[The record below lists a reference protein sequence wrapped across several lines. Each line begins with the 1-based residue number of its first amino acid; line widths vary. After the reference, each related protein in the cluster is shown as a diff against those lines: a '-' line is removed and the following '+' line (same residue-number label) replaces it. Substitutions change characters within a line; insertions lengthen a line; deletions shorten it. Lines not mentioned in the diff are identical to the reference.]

1 MAKRQHISEPQTA
14 AVGHKNP
21 GWKQN
26 LPSTFLGSARHFL
39 GCRDQSAY
47 LFMAPRTGQRTR
59 ALDTANLACT
69 IVHQQV
75 ASEGSTAEGDQHPP
89 VILNRLWSKAMESL
103 SQVAVD
109 VGNGQFTDLPR
120 QSFGQDAK
128 LFRVPGGSPGLHGV
142 VKGEVVKQHG
152 KAPQWWQVFFPMT
165 EVFSTPLQSSY
176 NPNMFTGTPSS
187 IVYGTLRSAL
197 VWCVLR
203 DHRILRL
210 AFLAALTTALW
221 LNRLGLVCTLL
232 VLGHLGE
239 AIKELCPKDG
249 D

>member
-1 MAKRQHISEPQTA
+1 
-14 AVGHKNP
+14 
-21 GWKQN
+21 
-26 LPSTFLGSARHFL
+26 
-39 GCRDQSAY
+39 
-47 LFMAPRTGQRTR
+47 
-59 ALDTANLACT
+59 
-69 IVHQQV
+69 
-75 ASEGSTAEGDQHPP
+75 
-89 VILNRLWSKAMESL
+89 MESL
-103 SQVAVD
+103 SQVAVN
-109 VGNGQFTDLPR
+109 VGDGQFADLPR
-120 QSFGQDAK
+120 QPLGQHAE
-128 LFRVPGGSPGLHGV
+128 LLGVARTGPGLHGV
-142 VKGEVVKQHG
+142 VNSEVVKQHG
-152 KAPQWWQVFFPMT
+152 KAPQWWRVFFPMT

>member
-1 MAKRQHISEPQTA
+1 MA
-14 AVGHKNP
+14 
-21 GWKQN
+21 
-26 LPSTFLGSARHFL
+26 PSTG
-39 GCRDQSAY
+39 QW
-47 LFMAPRTGQRTR
+47 TG
-59 ALDTANLACT
+59 ALDTANLTCT

-75 ASEGSTAEGDQHPP
+75 ASEGSTAKSAKHSS
-89 VILNRLWSKAMESL
+89 VILNRLWSKDMESL

-109 VGNGQFTDLPR
+109 VGNGQLADLPR
-120 QSFGQDAK
+120 QSLGQHAE
-128 LFRVPGGSPGLHGV
+128 LLCVAGTGPGLHGV
-142 VKGEVVKQHG
+142 VNGEVVNEHG
-152 KAPQWWQVFFPMT
+152 KAPRKWRVFFPKT
-165 EVFSTPLQSSY
+165 GAFSTPLQSSY

-187 IVYGTLRSAL
+187 IVYSTLRSAL

-249 D
+249 A